1 MVKTVLSVYRQ
12 GLREWIL
19 QRVTAVIIAF
29 YSVSLISYF
38 VCHTD
43 LSYAEWRNVFAGEW
57 IKIAS
62 VLFLLA
68 LLYHAWIGVW
78 TIFTDYVKPFVLRAL
93 LNCLVLLMLAVTF
106 LWGVQI
112 LWSV

>member
-1 MVKTVLSVYRQ
+1 MVKSVLSVYRQ
-12 GLREWIL
+12 GLREWII
-19 QRVTAVIIAF
+19 QRVTAVIIAI
-29 YSVSLISYF
+29 YSITLISYLF
-38 VCHTD
+38 FHTD
-43 LSYAEWRNVFAGEW
+43 LSYAEWRTVFTYGW
-57 IKIAS
+57 VKIAT
-62 VLFLLA
+62 VIFLLA